1 MVDTTAVSRNRWLA
15 GSCAS
20 ALVLAVALTAGC
32 SSPATTSPDGPPG
45 VNVNGVGEV
54 QGAPDTLTTQI
65 GVQATAEDV
74 TAAIEQAN
82 AAVTEVTDAVIAAG
96 VAREDIQTQQ
106 VSIDPQYSGAL
117 SGGTSAI
124 SGYQATNTLQVTVR
138 DLSKASEV
146 LGDATSAGGNATRIS
161 GVSFKIDDDSE
172 LITDAR
178 SRAFADARDRA
189 EQYATLAGGELG
201 DVLSIT
207 ESITGQEQPRTFG
220 DSASSFDTAVPIE
233 PGQQTVSVSVSVKW
247 ALN

>member
-1 MVDTTAVSRNRWLA
+1 MVDTTAVNRNRWTI

-32 SSPATTSPDGPPG
+32 SSPAATSPDGPPG

-117 SGGTSAI
+117 PGGTSAI
-124 SGYQATNTLQVTVR
+124 SGYQATNTLEVTVR
-138 DLSKASEV
+138 DLSKASAV

-189 EQYATLAGGELG
+189 EQYASLAGGELG

-207 ESITGQEQPRTFG
+207 ESITGQEQPTSFR
-220 DSASSFDTAVPIE
+220 DSASFDTAVPIE

>member
-1 MVDTTAVSRNRWLA
+1 MKRNRWMI

-20 ALVLAVALTAGC
+20 ALVLTVALTAGC
-32 SSPATTSPDGPPG
+32 SSPAASSADGPPG

-82 AAVTEVTDAVIAAG
+82 SAVTEVTDAVLAAG

-117 SGGTSAI
+117 PGGNSEI

-138 DLSKASEV
+138 DLSRASAV

-172 LITDAR
+172 LISDAR
-178 SRAFADARDRA
+178 SRAFADARERA
-189 EQYATLAGGELG
+189 EQYASLAGGELG

-207 ESITGQEQPRTFG
+207 ESITGQEQPASFR
-220 DSASSFDTAVPIE
+220 DSASFDTAVPIE